1 MIILR
6 IANKIK
12 FWRKPCLIRLLLNRY
27 FLTRFVFYFEL
38 SVIKFGKLKSLIFFS
53 FSIKIC
59 LLLEVMSNF
68 VRRWD
73 AELAVP
79 SANAFANE
87 VLTGPRSHYLENNA
101 NQTQRL
107 SKFIF
112 ILQAAKTAMS
122 FLKISPA
129 ISSQEFISS
138 WYPHW
143 FSCFSRRIDL
153 ARFRFGTVISYRASY
168 WDFSSVGRA
177 PAWAPLLV
185 KRKLENKKLL
195 HLYTDGYE
203 VSEVLFL
210 FSSGPDSYWH
220 KRQKVFKNQQSNENS
235 ICRYHSTQTCC
246 LCFENN
252 QPQNQWIKLLNQLY
266 WGAALYIK
274 TFQYAYNWGYLQWLH
289 HKKL

>member
-38 SVIKFGKLKSLIFFS
+38 SVIKFGELKSLIFFS
-53 FSIKIC
+53 FLIKIC
-59 LLLEVMSNF
+59 LLLELMSNF

-112 ILQAAKTAMS
+112 ILQAARTAMS

-168 WDFSSVGRA
+168 WDFSSVGRYWSKESWKTKNSFIFIQMVTRF
-177 PAWAPLLV
+177 PTFCFY
-185 KRKLENKKLL
+185 L
-195 HLYTDGYE
+195 HLVPIRIDISAKKCSKINSQMKILSVDIIQLKLVAN
-203 VSEVLFL
+203 VSKII
-210 FSSGPDSYWH
+210 SQ
-220 KRQKVFKNQQSNENS
+220 RINE
-235 ICRYHSTQTCC
+235 
-246 LCFENN
+246 
-252 QPQNQWIKLLNQLY
+252 
-266 WGAALYIK
+266 
-274 TFQYAYNWGYLQWLH
+274 
-289 HKKL
+289 